1 MTFSKPKPLLA
12 SGVVKALNELARL
25 SGKDVRTRRRARP
38 ASPRPAHGAVR
49 TGGWRVSQV
58 QSRKKE
64 KIKHMLVCAQGR
76 EAMYIV
82 RALQAVGRWCA

>member
-1 MTFSKPKPLLA
+1 MPRRA
-12 SGVVKALNELARL
+12 SARPWRSADFRLARC
-25 SGKDVRTRRRARP
+25 
-38 ASPRPAHGAVR
+38 
-49 TGGWRVSQV
+49 VSQV

-82 RALQAVGRWCA
+82 RALQAVGRSRA